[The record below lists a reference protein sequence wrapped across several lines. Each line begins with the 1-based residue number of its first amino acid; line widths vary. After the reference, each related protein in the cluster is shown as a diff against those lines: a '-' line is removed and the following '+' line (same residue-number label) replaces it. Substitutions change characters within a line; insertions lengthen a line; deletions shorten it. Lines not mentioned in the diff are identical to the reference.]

1 MRTVY
6 VRIELNTEEWEKRT
20 IDGEL
25 GALVEKTETLGTVL
39 ASEKVLEGTS
49 KRAGLNL
56 NLVAGEGGVVAASN
70 LVVVT
75 TGSLGLLDGHVV
87 ANRPERL
94 LSANLGT
101 LARRSRANVGESDCG
116 SSESKKSG
124 GELHF
129 DCCLK
134 RTNVLQKVGKSKRVF
149 VWKTARQRSE
159 YLRECVM
166 MRRKVVLGS

>member
-1 MRTVY
+1 MRTVC
-6 VRIELNTEEWEKRT
+6 VRIGCDTHRTEKLT
-20 IDGEL
+20 IDVEL

-49 KRAGLNL
+49 ERAGLNL
-56 NLVAGEGGVVAASN
+56 DLVAGEGGVVAASN

-75 TGSLGLLDGHVV
+75 TGSLGFLDGNVV
-87 ANRPERL
+87 ANRPESL

-101 LARRSRANVGESDCG
+101 LARSRANVGESDCG

-129 DCCLK
+129 DFCWFENE
-134 RTNVLQKVGKSKRVF
+134 RMFFRKVGKSK
-149 VWKTARQRSE
+149 
-159 YLRECVM
+159 ECLSG
-166 MRRKVVLGS
+166 RLLGKEVNA

>member
-1 MRTVY
+1 MTVCI
-6 VRIELNTEEWEKRT
+6 VRFELYNEEWEKRT
-20 IDGEL
+20 IDVEL

-49 KRAGLNL
+49 ERAGLNL

-75 TGSLGLLDGHVV
+75 TGSLGFLDGHVV
-87 ANRPERL
+87 ANRPESL
-94 LSANLGT
+94 LSANLGA
-101 LARRSRANVGESDCG
+101 LGRSRANVGESGCG

-129 DCCLK
+129 DFC
-134 RTNVLQKVGKSKRVF
+134 
-149 VWKTARQRSE
+149 
-159 YLRECVM
+159 
-166 MRRKVVLGS
+166 